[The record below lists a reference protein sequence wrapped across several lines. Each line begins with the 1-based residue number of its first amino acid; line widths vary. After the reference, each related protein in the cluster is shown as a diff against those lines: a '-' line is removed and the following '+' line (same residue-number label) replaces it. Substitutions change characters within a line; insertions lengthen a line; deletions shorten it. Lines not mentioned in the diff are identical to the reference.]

1 MTLSHSEDHTECEE
15 WLRSVHMKKRWLLS
29 RAQRWDQREVHDE
42 LNMCWAE
49 WFKAAYTRMI
59 AVELGEEARKAGA
72 GVTGLGCL
80 GRHWK
85 CQAEHQCL
93 FCYHSFGVPHG
104 PISGFWGQQ
113 EGSESSTNKQ
123 WGRNWSFKDVFSVA
137 ISVAGDSYP
146 S

>member
-80 GRHWK
+80 GRHLK
-85 CQAEHQCL
+85 CQAEHSVFILLSFFWGAARSYKWILRATRRFWKLHKQAMRPKLKFQRCL
-93 FCYHSFGVPHG
+93 FCG
-104 PISGFWGQQ
+104 
-113 EGSESSTNKQ
+113 NKC
-123 WGRNWSFKDVFSVA
+123 GRW
-137 ISVAGDSYP
+137 
-146 S
+146 